1 VDKFHAVSDSLC
13 GMPSSESYV
22 VLTSRY
28 DINTLFDVFASLP
41 GYPKV
46 ELFLTC
52 NRLIKIIYKY
62 FLISSFRRVLYVVCR
77 GITHKKA

>member
-28 DINTLFDVFASLP
+28 DINVLFDVCQFARLP
-41 GYPKV
+41 QDRIV
-46 ELFLTC
+46 F
-52 NRLIKIIYKY
+52 
-62 FLISSFRRVLYVVCR
+62 
-77 GITHKKA
+77 HM